1 MPISQTLASRS
12 LPLCGGHAVRMTRT
26 TYKGRYSLYGGG
38 VPMTRS
44 YYSYAAPSAASY
56 SVYGGDDVYSRSL
69 QPGVV
74 SERMYFSLNGKL
86 IRSYKIRSYRRAQK
100 HVLNLYPDLLAGVA
114 SSRIQ
119 FYVTRPGYSGGHYI
133 GFKSFISKHAWLAE
147 VDNLAEHDTVGIEVR
162 PSVSFTE
169 SVSSFFNRSRVL

>member
-1 MPISQTLASRS
+1 MSLVLMSRIA
-12 LPLCGGHAVRMTRT
+12 H
-26 TYKGRYSLYGGG
+26 
-38 VPMTRS
+38 
-44 YYSYAAPSAASY
+44 
-56 SVYGGDDVYSRSL
+56 
-69 QPGVV
+69 
-74 SERMYFSLNGKL
+74 L
-86 IRSYKIRSYRRAQK
+86 IDFCAGIQRAQK

-119 FYVTRPGYSGGHYI
+119 FYVTRPGYSGGQYI
-133 GFKSFISKHAWLAE
+133 GFKSFISKHAWMAE